1 MKTSIRLLRHGICE
15 GGNIFRGH
23 WDSPLSSEGHQ
34 QMLAA
39 CAELQDIDVIISS
52 PLQRCRQVAEEL
64 AQQYSNSDLLIEE
77 GFKEINFG
85 DWEGADIDAL
95 MESQQSQLEAF
106 WSDPVSNSPPNGE
119 TMVDF
124 NRRVCHAWHSILQ
137 QYQHKQILLISH
149 GGVIRCILADVLGMS
164 LRPLSRISVP
174 HACLSQIDIFH
185 EAGKP
190 DWPQLIHHGLN

>member
-39 CAELQDIDVIISS
+39 CTELQDIDVIICS

-77 GFKEINFG
+77 GLKEINFG
-85 DWEGADIDAL
+85 DWEGANIDSL
-95 MESQQSQLEAF
+95 MKSQQSQLEAF

-119 TMVDF
+119 TMADF
-124 NRRVCHAWHSILQ
+124 NQRVCQAWHNILQ
-137 QYQHKQILLISH
+137 QYQHKQILLITH

-185 EAGKP
+185 EVGKP
-190 DWPQLIHHGLN
+190 DWPQLISHGLN

>member
-23 WDSPLSSEGHQ
+23 WDSPLSREGHQ

-77 GFKEINFG
+77 GLKEINFG
-85 DWEGADIDAL
+85 DWEGANIDAL

-124 NRRVCHAWHSILQ
+124 NQRVCQAWHKYFAAIPTQ
-137 QYQHKQILLISH
+137 TNLIDQPWWCYSLH
-149 GGVIRCILADVLGMS
+149 TRRCFGYVAKAAVS
-164 LRPLSRISVP
+164 
-174 HACLSQIDIFH
+174 
-185 EAGKP
+185 
-190 DWPQLIHHGLN
+190 N